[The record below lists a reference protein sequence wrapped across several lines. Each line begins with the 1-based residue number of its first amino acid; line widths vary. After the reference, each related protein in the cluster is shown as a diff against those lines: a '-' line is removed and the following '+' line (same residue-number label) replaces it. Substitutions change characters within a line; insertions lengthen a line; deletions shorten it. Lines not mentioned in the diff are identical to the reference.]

1 MKKIYLYGAS
11 NTDGYDPRGML
22 KGRYGPEF
30 RFPDALQHQLGAA
43 WQVVEDGL
51 NGRKIP
57 QDGFLLDYLL
67 QKLQA
72 SLPLDYVALMLGTND
87 VLSRREPD
95 VAAITARLEHLCC
108 RLQEFLQ
115 KQGSGAKLLI
125 VTPPP
130 LDAVNDDGENL
141 GLVMGQLQQAYMEL
155 AARHHWLCAD
165 TRSWNLELS
174 YDGIHLSEQ
183 GSKAMGMGLA
193 AFLKMIDDR

>member
-72 SLPLDYVALMLGTND
+72 SLPLDYVALML
-87 VLSRREPD
+87 
-95 VAAITARLEHLCC
+95 ARTMC
-108 RLQEFLQ
+108 
-115 KQGSGAKLLI
+115 
-125 VTPPP
+125 
-130 LDAVNDDGENL
+130 
-141 GLVMGQLQQAYMEL
+141 
-155 AARHHWLCAD
+155 
-165 TRSWNLELS
+165 
-174 YDGIHLSEQ
+174 
-183 GSKAMGMGLA
+183 
-193 AFLKMIDDR
+193 

>member
-1 MKKIYLYGAS
+1 M
-11 NTDGYDPRGML
+11 
-22 KGRYGPEF
+22 
-30 RFPDALQHQLGAA
+30 
-43 WQVVEDGL
+43 
-51 NGRKIP
+51 
-57 QDGFLLDYLL
+57 
-67 QKLQA
+67 
-72 SLPLDYVALMLGTND
+72 
-87 VLSRREPD
+87 
-95 VAAITARLEHLCC
+95 AAITARLEHLCC

-183 GSKAMGMGLA
+183 GSKAMGMEL
-193 AFLKMIDDR
+193 F